1 MRLRPTLFFVKPGG
15 LLGGAFLSLAAC
27 AALALGVTAP
37 AANSA
42 YPLAARNAQPLVFE
56 SNQGQY
62 PATAKFVAR
71 GASYYLTVAPTE
83 LRITLQR
90 SVPTAAVP
98 AAQLSDPASAA
109 REVRT
114 EYRALGIELV
124 GANPAA
130 AMTGDGVSGTRVN
143 YFLGNDPA
151 GWRANVPAYQRL
163 RVVDV
168 YPGINLLHYGN
179 QQELEYDFEV
189 APGADPEQIAMRFA
203 GADQI
208 HVDAVTGDLILKLG
222 DHDLRQPKPVI
233 YQTVHGQRK
242 IIPGGYVL
250 TTPTTV
256 CFSVGDYDPR
266 LPLVIDPVVS
276 YSKLFGGPANDTFWA
291 TAVDSSGNVYLAGET
306 LTPGF
311 ATLGAFQTNLAGTYQ
326 GHGDVVIAKLS
337 NQLTQTN
344 YITYLGGRYAEAAI
358 GLAVDGGGN
367 AYVTGYTDSP
377 DFPTRFGV
385 QTNIAGPT
393 APFPVPNN
401 DLFIA
406 KVDASGSNL
415 VFSTFYGG
423 SGSEVG
429 AGIAL
434 DGSHNIYVVG
444 QTSSTNFPVHNTIY
458 PALSGTADGFA
469 LKLDATGSN
478 VVYAMYLGGAASEFA
493 RDVVVTSGGK
503 PLVTGYTGSTN
514 FPVTTNALQRH
525 LNQNTNVTSADDS
538 FFAELSPLAGV
549 VNYATFLGGTNVD
562 HALRLTVDTNGAAYL
577 VGWTQSGDYP
587 RTSTNFYSLVVSNAN
602 FPDVFVTKLNPS
614 YTNFDYSITFGGN
627 GRDLAWDVA
636 VDSLGRASVIGETG
650 STDFPTNGLTG
661 ILSGTNSGGID
672 AFIAQLNATGTA
684 FTYSAYL
691 GGLEEDI
698 GYGAAVDSVGN
709 VYFVGRTASSNFPLQ
724 PGATVSFSDQTGF
737 VVKVLADELPV
748 LSLSPSGTN
757 LNLSWSA
764 AAPELTVQAST
775 NLALPSAWVDLNAT
789 PIVTNSLATVIVS
802 PTNPAQFFRL
812 KP

>member
-1 MRLRPTLFFVKPGG
+1 M
-15 LLGGAFLSLAAC
+15 SL
-27 AALALGVTAP
+27 AALALGVTEP
-37 AANSA
+37 
-42 YPLAARNAQPLVFE
+42 AARNAQPLIFE
-56 SNQGQY
+56 SNLGQY

-71 GASYYLTVAPTE
+71 GAAYYLTLSPTE
-83 LRITLQR
+83 LRVTLLR
-90 SVPTAAVP
+90 SMPAANVP
-98 AAQLSDPASAA
+98 AAQLSDPATAA
-109 REVRT
+109 REMWM

-124 GANPAA
+124 GANPSA
-130 AMTGDGVSGTRVN
+130 AMTGDGVSATRAN

-151 GWRANVPAYQRL
+151 RWRANVPAYQRL
-163 RVVDV
+163 RVADV

-189 APGADPEQIAMRFA
+189 APGVDPGQIAMRFA
-203 GADQI
+203 GAD
-208 HVDAVTGDLILKLG
+208 HVRVDAATGDLILKLG
-222 DHDLRQPKPVI
+222 DHELRQPKPVI
-233 YQTVHGQRK
+233 YQTVRGQRK
-242 IIPGGYVL
+242 IIAGGYVL
-250 TTPTTV
+250 AMPTTV
-256 CFSVGDYDPR
+256 RFSVRDYDPR

-291 TAVDSSGNVYLAGET
+291 TAVDSNGNVYLAGET

-311 ATLGAFQTNLAGTYQ
+311 ATLGAFQTNYAGAFN
-326 GHGDVVIAKLS
+326 GRGDVVVAKLS

-344 YITYLGGRYAEAAI
+344 YITYLGGSSGESAQAV
-358 GLAVDGGGN
+358 AVDGAGN

-377 DFPTRFGV
+377 DFPTRFAV
-385 QTNIAGPT
+385 QPNIAGT
-393 APFPVPNN
+393 SGPFPVP
-401 DLFIA
+401 DSDMFIA
-406 KVDASGSNL
+406 KIDASGSNL

-423 SGSEVG
+423 YASEV
-429 AGIAL
+429 AIGIAL
-434 DGSHNIYVVG
+434 DLNANIYVVG
-444 QTSSTNFPVHNTIY
+444 QTFSTNFPTKNTIY
-458 PALSGTADGFA
+458 PTLSGTKDGFV

-478 VVYAMYLGGAASEFA
+478 VVYAMYLGGAASEYA
-493 RDVVVTSGGK
+493 RDVVVTSSGK
-503 PLVTGYTGSTN
+503 PLVTGYTGSTD
-514 FPVTTNALQRH
+514 FPVTTNALQRY

-538 FFAELSPLAGV
+538 FFAELSPLEGV
-549 VNYATFLGGTNVD
+549 VNYATFLGGANID
-562 HALRLTVDTNGAAYL
+562 HALRMTVDTNGAAYL

-587 RTSTNFYSLVVSNAN
+587 RSNTNFYSLVISNAI

-614 YTNFDYSITFGGN
+614 FTNLDYSVTFGGN

-661 ILSGTNSGGID
+661 ILRGANSGGID

-691 GGLEEDI
+691 GGLAEDI

-737 VVKVLADELPV
+737 VVKVLAAELPV
-748 LSLSPSGTN
+748 LSLNLVGTN
-757 LNLSWSA
+757 AVLNWSA
-764 AAPELTVQAST
+764 SAPELTVQAST

-812 KP
+812 K

>member
-1 MRLRPTLFFVKPGG
+1 MRLRPIFCLVQPGG
-15 LLGGAFLSLAAC
+15 LLCGAFLSLTAV
-27 AALALGVTAP
+27 AALALRVTEP
-37 AANSA
+37 AV
-42 YPLAARNAQPLVFE
+42 RKAQPLVFE

-71 GASYYLTVAPTE
+71 GAAYYLTVAPTE
-83 LRITLQR
+83 LRVTLQR
-90 SVPTAAVP
+90 SVPMTELP
-98 AAQLSDPASAA
+98 TAQLSDPTSAA
-109 REVRT
+109 REVRM
-114 EYRALGIELV
+114 EYRALGIELI
-124 GANPAA
+124 GANPTA
-130 AMTGDGVSGTRVN
+130 AMTGDGISATRVN

-163 RVVDV
+163 RIADV

-189 APGADPEQIAMRFA
+189 APGVDPGQIAMRFV
-203 GADQI
+203 GADQLR
-208 HVDAVTGDLILKLG
+208 VDAASGDLILKLG
-222 DHDLRQPKPVI
+222 EHELRQPKPVI
-233 YQTVHGQRK
+233 YQTVHGQRR
-242 IIPGGYVL
+242 IIAGSYVL
-250 TTPTTV
+250 TMPTTV
-256 CFSVGDYDPR
+256 RFSVGDYDSR

-291 TAVDSSGNVYLAGET
+291 TAVDSNGNVYLAGET

-326 GHGDVVIAKLS
+326 GHGDVVIAKLN

-358 GLAVDGGGN
+358 GLAVDGAGN

-377 DFPTRFGV
+377 DFPTRFAV
-385 QTNIAGPT
+385 QANVAGPT
-393 APFPVPNN
+393 SPFPVPNN
-401 DLFIA
+401 DLFVA

-434 DGSHNIYVVG
+434 DAANNIYVVG
-444 QTSSTNFPVHNTIY
+444 QTTSTNFPVWNTAN

-478 VVYAMYLGGAASEFA
+478 VVYAMYLGGSASEFA
-493 RDVVVTSGGK
+493 RDIAVSPGGM

-514 FPVTTNALQRH
+514 FPVSTNALQRY
-525 LNQNTNVTSADDS
+525 LNQSTNITSLDDS
-538 FFAELSPLAGV
+538 FFAELSPLEGV
-549 VNYATFLGGTNVD
+549 VNYATYLGGTNID
-562 HALRLTVDTNGAAYL
+562 HALRMTVDSNGGVYL

-587 RTSTNFYSLVVSNAN
+587 RTSTNFYSLVISNATY
-602 FPDVFVTKLNPS
+602 PDAFVTKLNPG
-614 YTNFDYSITFGGN
+614 YTNIGYSLSFGGN
-627 GRDLAWDVA
+627 GRDSAWDVA
-636 VDSLGRASVIGETG
+636 VDAQGRASLIGETA
-650 STDFPTNGLTG
+650 STDFSTNALTG
-661 ILSGTNSGGID
+661 TLRGTNSGGID
-672 AFIAQLNATGTA
+672 AFIGQLNATGTA
-684 FTYSAYL
+684 FTYYAYM
-691 GGLEEDI
+691 GGLSEDI

-709 VYFVGRTASSNFPLQ
+709 VYFVGRTTSSNFPLQ
-724 PGATVSFSDQTGF
+724 PSVTVSFADQTGF
-737 VVKVLADELPV
+737 IVKMLADELPV
-748 LSLSPSGTN
+748 LGLSLSGTN
-757 LNLSWSA
+757 AVLSWSA
-764 AAPELTVQAST
+764 TAPEHTVQSST
-775 NLALPSAWVDLNAT
+775 NFTIPSAWVDLNVT
-789 PIVTNSLATVIVS
+789 PIVTNAFVTVTVS